1 MKNDA
6 RSHEKLSFA
15 EKFNLTTG
23 AEWGLIVML
32 VKQIHFT

>member
-15 EKFNLTTG
+15 AKFTLTTG
-23 AEWGLIVML
+23 IKHNFNA
-32 VKQIHFT
+32 

>member
-15 EKFNLTTG
+15 VKFTLTTG
-23 AEWGLIVML
+23 AEWGMIVML
-32 VKQIHFT
+32 EKQIDFT